1 MERQVR
7 ITEQAIQDLD
17 AIAGY
22 IARDSWLR
30 GSQFVADALNR
41 AESLARCPERGRMV
55 PEFSIESIHEIYLHR
70 FRLIYRVNAEVVYVI
85 ALIHGARDLTTAWQ
99 NDGRGDPRSIT

>member
-1 MERQVR
+1 MASAGLGCCCFRASPRTPRTTRRKSSCEKEISARS
-7 ITEQAIQDLD
+7 TTGQAIQDLD

-41 AESLARCPERGRMV
+41 AESLARFPERGRMV

-70 FRLIYRVNAEVVYVI
+70 FRLIYRV
-85 ALIHGARDLTTAWQ
+85 DT
-99 NDGRGDPRSIT
+99 